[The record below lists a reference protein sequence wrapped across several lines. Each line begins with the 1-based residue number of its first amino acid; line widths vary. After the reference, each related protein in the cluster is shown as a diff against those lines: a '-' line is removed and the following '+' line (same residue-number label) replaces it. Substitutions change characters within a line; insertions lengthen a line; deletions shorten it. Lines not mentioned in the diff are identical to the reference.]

1 MTNIIVYVHK
11 QLGYWSTNY
20 LDDFG
25 SAELPKDAINSFNAM
40 TCILESTGIC
50 EAPEKAVWPC
60 THMDFLGNMVDS
72 ERMMIEVS
80 ITRKQELLELISEW
94 KCKKIIHH

>member
-1 MTNIIVYVHK
+1 M
-11 QLGYWSTNY
+11 
-20 LDDFG
+20 
-25 SAELPKDAINSFNAM
+25 KDRTTTMETSVGVI

-72 ERMMIEVS
+72 ERMMLEVS